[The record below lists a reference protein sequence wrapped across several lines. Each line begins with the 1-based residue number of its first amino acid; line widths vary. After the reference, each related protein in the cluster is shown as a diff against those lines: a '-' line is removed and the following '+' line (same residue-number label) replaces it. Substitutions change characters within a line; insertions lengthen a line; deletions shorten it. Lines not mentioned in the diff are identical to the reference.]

1 MTAPLFAMNP
11 DRIGQLGLEVNRNKL
26 LGEAKLVKRFASDI
40 ERSHKAVTTL
50 IQYLG
55 QLHSTPNG
63 VMGDAEKHTGAWK
76 AVKAAAAVIRANED
90 KLRAEAKDLLAECD
104 AEAEAH
110 WKSHLPSTAVHMRV
124 YDMAE
129 RYVAK
134 GEVENL
140 RAMMSDQAVAAVIA
154 LSPRELVHPLFGHA
168 TREGLVNSALF
179 KAQPAIKEKSDMA
192 ADLLSLADG
201 HKSAWRTCMYSVT
214 SEKMAEQNEKPQ
226 APAMPE
232 AVPA

>member
-11 DRIGQLGLEVNRNKL
+11 DRIGQLGLDVNRTKL
-26 LGEAKLVKRFASDI
+26 LGDAKLVKRFASDI

-50 IQYLG
+50 VEYLG
-55 QLHSTPNG
+55 QLHTTPNG
-63 VMGDAEKHTGAWK
+63 VMTNAEKHTGAWK
-76 AVKAAAAVIRANED
+76 AVKQAAAVIRANED
-90 KLRAEAKDLLAECD
+90 KMRQEAKDLLAECD
-104 AEAEAH
+104 AEADAY
-110 WKSHLPSTAVHMRV
+110 WKAQLPNTATHLRV

-140 RAMMSDQAVAAVIA
+140 RALMNDPAVAAVIA
-154 LSPRELVHPLFGHA
+154 LSPRELVHPQFGHA

-192 ADLLSLADG
+192 ADLLDLADG
-201 HKSAWRTCMYSVT
+201 HKNAWRTVMYSVT

-226 APAMPE
+226 APVMPE